1 MKRLLVVL
9 MITIFATLL
18 VHAEDDQ
25 GNVNDPGENDRAN
38 ACYDDGSM
46 AGKCETDWEWE
57 CGWYFIRF
65 EYGSLSRDNF
75 PGWCASL
82 LPAIV
87 EDDAVTVLATGAG
100 CVPFL
105 GEYIFFVS
113 GDFLPSGTA
122 TYSDPGCTTSSGV
135 TLIELVYSTTGAPGA
150 TAICVSN
157 GFTGSGLVEGNIY
170 HCS

>member
-9 MITIFATLL
+9 MITIFATLV

-38 ACYDDGSM
+38 ACYEDGSM

-87 EDDAVTVLATGAG
+87 EDDASALLPGAG
-100 CVPFL
+100 CTAYL
-105 GEYIFFVS
+105 GEYIFFGS
-113 GDFLPSGTA
+113 GNFLPAGTA
-122 TYSDPGCTTSSGV
+122 QFSDASCTTPSGNN
-135 TLIELVYSTTGAPGA
+135 TLIAVVYSTTGTPGA

-157 GFTGSGLVEGNIY
+157 GFTGSGLIGGNVY